1 MGARRTAFLPQ
12 ERRACEPGFIESTRK
27 ASREAAEETSLSL
40 ASYDDLRIIPIP
52 LADEIRPGD
61 SLADKLLQ
69 ALRQHSL
76 AFEPGDILVV
86 KHKIVS
92 KAEGRIVDLATIKP
106 SAHSIAWAKKYKLD
120 ARVIE
125 LALRESRAVIRRK
138 NGVLITET
146 RHGFICANSGVD
158 VSNVDGGRHALLL
171 PADPDRSARKLHRE
185 LKQRTG
191 LAIPVLITDTFGR
204 PWREG
209 LVDFCIGMAGMK
221 ALRDDRGRRDPHGYT
236 LHASL
241 EAVADELACAAALV
255 CGKLNRTPACIIR
268 GFPYEP
274 CRTAALATC
283 CAPQPATC
291 SASMPSPKG
300 SL

>member
-1 MGARRTAFLPQ
+1 VSEPRPQ
-12 ERRACEPGFIESTRK
+12 QRK
-27 ASREAAEETSLSL
+27 AFVQPRAKKISTVLPPEIHL
-40 ASYDDLRIIPIP
+40 IPIP
-52 LADEIRPGD
+52 LAEDIQPGD
-61 SLADKLLQ
+61 SLPEKLTASMQ
-69 ALRQHSL
+69 QRKI
-76 AFEPGDILVV
+76 AFTPGDILVV

-92 KAEGRIVDLATIKP
+92 KAEGRIVDLATIDP
-106 SAHSIAWAKKYKLD
+106 SDESIAWAKKYKLN

-146 RHGFICANSGVD
+146 QHGFICANSGVD
-158 VSNVDGGRHALLL
+158 VSNIDGGRHALLL

-185 LKQRTG
+185 LKKRTK

-209 LVDFCIGMAGMK
+209 LVDFCIGIAGMK
-221 ALRDDRGRRDPHGYT
+221 ALRDDRGQKDPHGYT
-236 LHASL
+236 LQASL
-241 EAVADELACAAALV
+241 EAVADELAAAAGLV

-274 CRTAALATC
+274 ARGRTHDMLRPAANDLFR
-283 CAPQPATC
+283 
-291 SASMPSPKG
+291 
-300 SL
+300 

>member
-1 MGARRTAFLPQ
+1 L
-12 ERRACEPGFIESTRK
+12 
-27 ASREAAEETSLSL
+27 SR
-40 ASYDDLRIIPIP
+40 DLRIIAIP
-52 LADEIRPGD
+52 VTGEVRRGD
-61 SLADKLLQ
+61 PLTEKLLQ
-69 ALRQHSL
+69 SLRQSKL
-76 AFEPGDILVV
+76 TLESGDILVV

-106 SAHSIAWAKKYKLD
+106 SAGSKAWAKRYKLD
-120 ARVIE
+120 ARVVE
-125 LALRESRAVIRRK
+125 LALRESRAIIRRK
-138 NGVLITET
+138 NGVFITET

-158 VSNVDGGRHALLL
+158 VSNVDGGEHALLL

-185 LKQRTG
+185 LKKRTG
-191 LAIPVLITDTFGR
+191 LAVPVLITDTFGR

-209 LVDFCIGMAGMK
+209 LVDFCIGIAGMK
-221 ALRDDRGRRDPHGYT
+221 ALRDDRGQRDPHGYL

-274 CRTAALATC
+274 ARGRAGELLR
-283 CAPQPATC
+283 PVVND
-291 SASMPSPKG
+291 
-300 SL
+300 LFR

>member
-1 MGARRTAFLPQ
+1 VSKPRRSSKTTTGEP
-12 ERRACEPGFIESTRK
+12 RAKPGLNQLHIK
-27 ASREAAEETSLSL
+27 LV
-40 ASYDDLRIIPIP
+40 IVPIP
-52 LADEIRPGD
+52 LASEIKPGD
-61 SLADKLLQ
+61 SLAGKLLQ
-69 ALRQHSL
+69 ALRQHKL

-106 SAHSIAWAKKYKLD
+106 SATSIAWAMKYKLD

-125 LALRESRAVIRRK
+125 LALRESRDIIRSK

-146 RHGFICANSGVD
+146 RHGFICANSGID

-171 PADPDRSARKLHRE
+171 PADPDRSARDLHRN
-185 LKQRTG
+185 LKERTA

-209 LVDFCIGMAGMK
+209 LVDSCIGIAGMK

-241 EAVADELACAAALV
+241 EAVADELAGAAGLV

-274 CRTAALATC
+274 APGRTRDLLR
-283 CAPQPATC
+283 PA
-291 SASMPSPKG
+291 G
-300 SL
+300 NELFR